1 MEECKNES
9 ERKWGQDKERIEK
22 ESKGKRMIERNK
34 QSKADTKWKKRP
46 QKKRNLKGEEN
57 EKNIKEKARLEWD
70 KEIIKG
76 MRSWTGKNSKFK
88 KKEINERNK
97 REWVKLDKE

>member
-9 ERKWGQDKERIEK
+9 KRKWGQDKERIEK

-34 QSKADTKWKKRP
+34 QSKADTKWKK
-46 QKKRNLKGEEN
+46 KASKEEKSKRRRKW
-57 EKNIKEKARLEWD
+57 KNNKRQNRLERD

-76 MRSWTGKNSKFK
+76 MRGWTGKNSKFK